1 MLHYATAQIWV
12 FSRTLVFQPWSSQ
25 IMKILFLCGIAAM
38 LCLCG
43 SALADV
49 SGIVSATRDVQAA
62 NTSLVPQAIT
72 VGGFTRTDPT
82 FILTKW
88 MTEITV
94 ETADGKKIKVVQDR
108 DPRIEVGAAVTV
120 VTTDGQDRVVR
131 K

>member
-1 MLHYATAQIWV
+1 MK
-12 FSRTLVFQPWSSQ
+12 SLVL
-25 IMKILFLCGIAAM
+25 KVIAAM

-43 SALADV
+43 SALAGV
-49 SGIVSATRDVQAA
+49 SGTVLATRDVQVA

-72 VGGFTRTDPT
+72 VGDFARFDPT
-82 FILTKW
+82 FTLTKW

-94 ETADGKKIKVVQDR
+94 ETADGKKIKVLQDR

-120 VTTDGQDRVVR
+120 VTTDGHDRVVR